1 MYEYLSLY
9 YIFNNFF
16 GQTVF
21 SKSRCIMARNCII
34 IAPTVTL
41 AFLGRVLG
49 PLALSK
55 STTAPRSPLFSL
67 SSAVLTALL
76 LR

>member
-1 MYEYLSLY
+1 
-9 YIFNNFF
+9 
-16 GQTVF
+16 
-21 SKSRCIMARNCII
+21 MARNCII